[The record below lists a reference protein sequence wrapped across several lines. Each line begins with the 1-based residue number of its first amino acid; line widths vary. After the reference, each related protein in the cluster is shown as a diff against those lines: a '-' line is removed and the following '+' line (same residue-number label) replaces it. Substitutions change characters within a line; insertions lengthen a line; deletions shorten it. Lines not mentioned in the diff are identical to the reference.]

1 MTRLHWFIRFF
12 SSLFVSGFVDS
23 CARYGPDLTTP
34 RNASD
39 PKGKSQE
46 ETPSGLSAHSGYH
59 SETGGEI
66 HAA

>member
-1 MTRLHWFIRFF
+1 MTRLHRFIRYFF
-12 SSLFVSGFVDS
+12 VIIRFRFRRFLR
-23 CARYGPDLTTP
+23 AHGPDLTTP